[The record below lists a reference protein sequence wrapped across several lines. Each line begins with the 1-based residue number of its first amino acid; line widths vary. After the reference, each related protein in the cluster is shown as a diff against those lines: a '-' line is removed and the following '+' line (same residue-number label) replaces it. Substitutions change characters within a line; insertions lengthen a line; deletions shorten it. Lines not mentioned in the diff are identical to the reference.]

1 MSENRLSV
9 DCAYSETCSSIRA
22 TDDTSFKLM
31 GLVPLISGATLLTL
45 FMKDTVSPELA
56 PLLVALALFAAL
68 ITLGLFRWELR
79 NIQRCR
85 WMLNRAKTLEDE
97 AFGSKGLP
105 EEPNAP
111 LRIGKTEA
119 EKGIYSI
126 TILSWLIMPVVL
138 IDSLREFKDLFQM
151 YAGTAA
157 FITLFTAISVFRSI
171 KQ

>member
-1 MSENRLSV
+1 MSEDRLSAV
-9 DCAYSETCSSIRA
+9 CLYGETCSSIRA
-22 TDDTSFKLM
+22 TDDISFKLM

-45 FMKDTVSPELA
+45 FMKDTVSPKLA

-85 WMLNRAKTLEDE
+85 WMLNRAKVLEDE
-97 AFGSKGLP
+97 AFGSKDLP
-105 EEPNAP
+105 KEPKAP

-138 IDSLREFKDLFQM
+138 IDLPWEFKALFPT
-151 YAGTAA
+151 YVGGAA
-157 FITLFTAISVFRSI
+157 VITLFTAISVFRSI
-171 KQ
+171 RQ